1 MEIRE
6 DRPDDVLVV
15 APAGRI
21 DSNSSGGLERR
32 LLEHVSAGETRIV
45 MDLQDVDYIS
55 SAGLRVLLLAANK
68 LRPQGGQIVLCSLGR
83 SVREV
88 FDIAGFTSILSIEP
102 SRELA
107 LARLQRKG

>member
-6 DRPDDVLVV
+6 DRRDDVLVV

-21 DSNSSGGLERR
+21 DSSSSGELERR
-32 LLEHVSAGETRIV
+32 LLEHVSGGEKRIV
-45 MDLQDVDYIS
+45 MDLLDVDYIS

-68 LRPQGGQIVLCSLGR
+68 LRPQGGQIVLCSLGQ

-88 FDIAGFTSILSIEP
+88 FELAGFTPIFSIEP

-107 LARLQRKG
+107 LARLERKP

>member
-6 DRPDDVLVV
+6 DRRDDVLVV

-21 DSNSSGGLERR
+21 DSSSSGALERR
-32 LLEHVSAGETRIV
+32 LLEHVSGGEKRIV
-45 MDLQDVDYIS
+45 MDLSDVDYIS

-68 LRPQGGQIVLCSLGR
+68 LRPQGGQFVLCSLGQ

-88 FDIAGFTSILSIEP
+88 FELAGFTPIFSIEP

-107 LARLQRKG
+107 LARLERKA

>member
-6 DRPDDVLVV
+6 DRRDDVLVV

-21 DSNSSGGLERR
+21 DSGSSGELEKR
-32 LLEHVSAGETRIV
+32 LLEHVSAGEKRIV
-45 MDLQDVDYIS
+45 MDLLDVDYIS
-55 SAGLRVLLLAANK
+55 SAGLRVLLLTANK
-68 LRPQGGQIVLCSLGR
+68 LRPQRGQIVLCSLGQ

-88 FDIAGFTSILSIEP
+88 FELAGFTSIFSIEP

-107 LARLQRKG
+107 LARLEREV